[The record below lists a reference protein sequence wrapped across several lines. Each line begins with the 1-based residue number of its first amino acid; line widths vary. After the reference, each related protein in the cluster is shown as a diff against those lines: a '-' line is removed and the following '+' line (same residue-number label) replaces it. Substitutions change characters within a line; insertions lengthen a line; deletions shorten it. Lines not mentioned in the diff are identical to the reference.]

1 MEIAPNTTGSDETT
15 KHAQKLQAYIYRAF
29 NGKEIQDYCLGI
41 LQVLNKS
48 TNVSFD
54 TLKKL
59 VDDLGADFADT
70 NKLWK
75 DFLLSI
81 KNAISD
87 QASTQLKFNHLL
99 KQAKRG
105 IVALQEDWDAL
116 SDSEKADLCQIR
128 SFFPT
133 VTQLIKECAQY
144 FGERASSLH
153 MFYPKWKAYA
163 EQHGIKHYRNP
174 DLKGHRFNIIFTIA
188 NSIYYLKDDLLK
200 FIEFLSTSS
209 VKLDHIKTFLRD
221 LLILN
226 HLHILAMLDVA
237 VVGPLLRLI
246 ENTEAFG
253 DIGKHD
259 LSILVYLNR
268 VKNEPLILFS
278 GELPVF
284 QIL

>member
-1 MEIAPNTTGSDETT
+1 MLYTDTKLLLVKLKEYNISDGNCSKVIKDVFSLASVTANSLPSASTALRSVFLTKVLTSEQLKEILTAALTNGLSSTTGSDETT

-48 TNVSFD
+48 ANVSFD

-99 KQAKRG
+99 KQVKRG
-105 IVALQEDWDAL
+105 IVALQEGWDAL

-128 SFFPT
+128 SFF
-133 VTQLIKECAQY
+133 

-153 MFYPKWKAYA
+153 MIYPKWKAYA

-209 VKLDHIKTFLRD
+209 VKLDHIKTFL
-221 LLILN
+221 
-226 HLHILAMLDVA
+226 
-237 VVGPLLRLI
+237 
-246 ENTEAFG
+246 G
-253 DIGKHD
+253 D
-259 LSILVYLNR
+259 
-268 VKNEPLILFS
+268 PLI
-278 GELPVF
+278 
-284 QIL
+284 